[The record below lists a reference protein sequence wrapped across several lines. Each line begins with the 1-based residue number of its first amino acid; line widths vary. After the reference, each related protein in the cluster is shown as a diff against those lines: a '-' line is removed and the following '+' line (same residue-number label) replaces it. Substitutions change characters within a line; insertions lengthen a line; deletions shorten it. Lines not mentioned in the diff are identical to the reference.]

1 MQRPSPWLMLVVL
14 LVGIVLVREPRFA
27 AAEELF
33 LGWLIRYSEASGPPV
48 PLTVVELGTDSLAAK
63 PASAPEP
70 SNAPSDPISPLEFA
84 LYLQSLLDFQ
94 PGVAAFENVLKWRE
108 RDKDQEQVFLDQAMR
123 VPKLLLAAELGQNPD
138 PDAPW
143 AEIAGFTQVSGKS
156 GNLAAFSGVTR
167 QPNED
172 LRLISTLGY
181 VNLPDEFSSRI
192 RVPLLFLH
200 RGKVIP
206 SFALQAILLWE
217 KVTLEEVKI
226 VFGATSWLRPPE
238 SFIDLP
244 RGRRIP
250 IREDGT
256 MIIHPNTAQRTRH
269 LALNELLLAA
279 QERESEK
286 GSEFADLQGQI
297 VLARTPNN
305 PLSPP
310 NRFAATIATIQAN
323 RFLER
328 VTPFFD
334 YAILM
339 LIAAVAGWLHKI
351 ERFDLVL
358 YGIAA
363 TAAYCL
369 IALGTIARWNIW
381 LPGILPLSA
390 LWLAIVLAPF
400 FRKKE
405 AYITIPPPVV

>member
-1 MQRPSPWLMLVVL
+1 MLVVL

-27 AAEELF
+27 AAEEFF
-33 LGWLIRYSEASGPPV
+33 LGWLIKYSEASGPPV
-48 PLTVVELGTDSLAAK
+48 PLTVVEIGTDSLTSK
-63 PASAPEP
+63 PASVPEP

-94 PGVAAFENVLKWRE
+94 PGVAAFENVLIWRE

-123 VPKLLLAAELGQNPD
+123 VPKLLLAAELGENAD

-143 AEIAGFTQVSGKS
+143 AEIAGFAHVTGKS

-172 LRLISTLGY
+172 LRLISTSGY
-181 VNLPDEFSSRI
+181 VNLPDESSI
-192 RVPLLFLH
+192 RVPLLFLY

-217 KVTLEEVKI
+217 KVTPEEVKI
-226 VFGATSWLRPPE
+226 VLGATSWFSPPV
-238 SFIDLP
+238 SSIDLP

-256 MIIHPNTAQRTRH
+256 VLIHPNTAHRTRH

-279 QERESEK
+279 QQRESGKSTEL
-286 GSEFADLQGQI
+286 ADLKGQI

-310 NRFAATIATIQAN
+310 NLFAATIATIQAN
-323 RFLER
+323 RFLHR
-328 VTPFFD
+328 ITPFFD
-334 YAILM
+334 YALLLVIS
-339 LIAAVAGWLHKI
+339 AVAGWLHKI

-369 IALGTIARWNIW
+369 IALATISRWSIW

-390 LWLAIVLAPF
+390 VWLAILLAPF

-405 AYITIPPPVV
+405 ADLTIPPPVV